1 MRCGAVNKG
10 EYSMKSIKNLLK
22 RLFHEELDIHHRLL
36 NLILSAA
43 LIGGVISLAATVALG
58 DYLTAFVV
66 VILLLV
72 VLLSLYL
79 SVFRNR
85 PKAATILITSMAN
98 MVIFPWMY
106 FCSGGLYSSMPL
118 WFVLGLI
125 FTWLILK
132 GAICYCMYALNLA
145 AMIGCIIVGI
155 YHPELV
161 ATMPDGFME
170 KDIMQTLVVVS
181 CIIGVIFKYQTH
193 VYEKQR
199 KKILEQDEQLH
210 IAN

>member
-1 MRCGAVNKG
+1 MEIVYDMRCGAVNKG

-85 PKAATILITSMAN
+85 TKAATILITSMAN

-125 FTWLILK
+125 FTWLIL
-132 GAICYCMYALNLA
+132 
-145 AMIGCIIVGI
+145 
-155 YHPELV
+155 
-161 ATMPDGFME
+161 
-170 KDIMQTLVVVS
+170 
-181 CIIGVIFKYQTH
+181 
-193 VYEKQR
+193 
-199 KKILEQDEQLH
+199 
-210 IAN
+210 